1 MKRHLN
7 TLFIM
12 TQGAYLH
19 KDHESIV
26 VDVEG
31 EERMRVPTHNIAS
44 IVCFGNVL
52 CSPFLLGHCADNRV
66 PVSFLTERGR
76 FLARVYGPTS
86 GNVLLRREQYRKA
99 DDALETCRIAKW
111 MITGKIGNS
120 RTQIRRFVRDY
131 YPQGMEAAD
140 KAIKVLDRCLRV
152 LPKVEDVDEA
162 RGYEGEA
169 AHAYFSF
176 FDNFILRDGD
186 SFRFNGRNRRPPLDR
201 TNAMLSFMYTI
212 VLNDVRGALE
222 TVGLDPS
229 VGYLHRDR
237 PGRPGLALD
246 MMEEFRPWIADR
258 VVLNLIN
265 RKEVGE
271 NEFDFDESGAVYMN
285 TESRKKLLTQYQERK
300 KEELR
305 HPFLDESMS
314 LGIMFFAQAL
324 LFARFVRGDI
334 DAYPPLL
341 VR

>member
-26 VDVEG
+26 VKVEG
-31 EERMRVPTHNIAS
+31 EERMRVPTHNISS

-52 CSPFLLGHCADNRV
+52 CSPFLLGHCAENKV
-66 PVSFLTERGR
+66 AVSFLTENGR

-99 DDALETCRIAKW
+99 DDPFETCRIAKW
-111 MITGKIGNS
+111 MITGKIANS

-131 YPQGMEAAD
+131 HPQGLDEAD
-140 KAIKVLDRCLRV
+140 ETIKILDRCIRV
-152 LPKVEDVDEA
+152 LPKIDDVDEA

-176 FDNFILRDGD
+176 FDTFILRDGD
-186 SFRFNGRNRRPPLDR
+186 AFRFHGRNRRPPLDR

-212 VLNDVRGALE
+212 MLNDIRGALE
-222 TVGLDPS
+222 TVGLDSS

-246 MMEEFRPWIADR
+246 MMEEFRPWLADR

-265 RKEVGE
+265 RNEVGDD
-271 NEFDFDESGAVYMN
+271 EFDFDESGAVYMN
-285 TESRKKLLTQYQERK
+285 DESRKKLLTQYQERK
-300 KEELR
+300 KEELQ
-305 HPFLDESMS
+305 HPFLDEMMS
-314 LGIMFFAQAL
+314 LGITFFAQAL